1 MADLGLAARSLFWTV
16 LFPGMIAGY
25 LPWRFFGVREAV
37 VDPHGARVLLALV
50 VTLAGVAVLLTTV
63 WEFAHHGRG
72 TLSPADP
79 PRMLVVQGLY
89 RFVRNPMYLGVTL
102 VLIGET
108 LLVARVSLLAYWVAW
123 FACVNLFVIAY
134 EEPYLR
140 AQFGESYERY
150 TREVGRWIPRRRAK
164 ELR

>member
-25 LPWRFFGVREAV
+25 LPWRFFGVREAL
-37 VDPHGARVLLALV
+37 VDPRNPRVLVALV
-50 VTLAGVAVLLTTV
+50 VVGAGAAVLLTTV

-79 PRMLVVQGLY
+79 PRTLVVQGLY
-89 RFVRNPMYLGVTL
+89 RYVRNPMYLGVTL

-108 LLVARVSLLAYWVAW
+108 LLLASASLLLYWAVW
-123 FACVNLFVIAY
+123 FAAVNLFVIGY

-150 TREVGRWIPRRRAK
+150 VREVGRWIPRAR
-164 ELR
+164 